1 MLDETPQTPG
11 TPEVRAARPALHR
24 FSTAARLTMMIPRTE
39 RGGDQASHH
48 GNKELSQEELFEAR
62 ALAARY
68 PSPFSILH
76 PVFGLQ
82 PSGEISPSYA
92 TVPNQ
97 LPLSLA

>member
-39 RGGDQASHH
+39 SEDSGHE
-48 GNKELSQEELFEAR
+48 NKELSQEELFEAR

>member
-1 MLDETPQTPG
+1 MLDETPQTTA
-11 TPEVRAARPALHR
+11 TPEVRAARPR
-24 FSTAARLTMMIPRTE
+24 RLSEMRLNMMIPRTAS
-39 RGGDQASHH
+39 GGDN